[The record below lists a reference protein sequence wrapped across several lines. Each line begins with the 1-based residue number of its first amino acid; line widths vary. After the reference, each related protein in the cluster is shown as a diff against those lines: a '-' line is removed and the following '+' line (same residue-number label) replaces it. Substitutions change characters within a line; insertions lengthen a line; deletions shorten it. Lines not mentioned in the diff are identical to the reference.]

1 MDNRPLYEIGGM
13 KMVVNKE
20 NMTNMLNEMIDRES
34 ANINGTHSD
43 DINNMDIYLKGYVR
57 ALKNLLFIISVNGE

>member
-1 MDNRPLYEIGGM
+1 
-13 KMVVNKE
+13 MVVNKE
-20 NMTNMLNEMIDRES
+20 NMIDMLNEMIDRES

-57 ALKNLLFIISVNGE
+57 ALKNLLFAISVNGE